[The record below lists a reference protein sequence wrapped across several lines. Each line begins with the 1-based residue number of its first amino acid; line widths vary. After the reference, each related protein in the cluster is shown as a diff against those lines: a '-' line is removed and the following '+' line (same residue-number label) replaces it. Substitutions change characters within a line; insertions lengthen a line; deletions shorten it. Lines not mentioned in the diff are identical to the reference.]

1 MKAMDPA
8 TRPDDATIRFAG
20 PGPPVQNLRRTVT
33 LPDLSAAKSLFL
45 IGRDQDCDVRLP
57 HPSVSRHHALLRR
70 ESDGV
75 RLEDLASLNGVF
87 VNGRRIAE
95 AILLHEQERVGIG
108 PFLFRL
114 AGNEIH
120 ILDNSLSLRLEAR
133 GLEKVIIQ
141 ADGKPR
147 KLLDNINLAVEP
159 GEFVS
164 LLGPSGSGKSTLM
177 DCLNGRRPASAGKV
191 LANGE
196 DFYLNF
202 DSFRQSLGYVPQKD
216 IVHTQLPIARALY
229 YTARLRLP
237 GDTTRKEL
245 DARIDEVLRQ
255 MELEPQQDTI
265 VGQLSGGQIKRVSLG
280 AELLARPCLLYIDEA
295 TSGLD
300 AGTETRMMRLFRHL
314 ADEGKSVL
322 CITHNVDNVDLCH
335 LILLLARGKLVYY
348 GPPAEARAYFAV
360 SRISEIYDTLAGKEP
375 DAWEKQ
381 FQDSQLHQ
389 EYVANRLRLAF
400 DESST
405 GSRRHLDDR
414 PEPVRAAATVVGSG
428 TPSVHPLMVPPPAPR
443 KRFPFWHQFRILT
456 ARYLELIGRDRHGL
470 RLLFLQAPIVALFIL
485 CGFAHKPYQ
494 EKVLV
499 PRKLDE
505 KERELVNDL
514 GEMAQELIDNY
525 KKLFGK
531 PDPKIARLVEIMP
544 QLAATKG
551 PVLPEYIIV
560 NPRFTYMLLF
570 LIVIIVLWFGCN
582 NASKEIV
589 KEEAIY
595 SRERAVN
602 LGIVPYLSSKFLVLT
617 SMTAVQALLLM
628 ICIYG
633 PLEFMHWQFG
643 HDFPYAGYRL
653 SNAGEFGVLVLLAM
667 TGVSMGLLLSSMVSS
682 PDQAN
687 TLLPY
692 VLIPQIILGGGVLQV
707 KDGPLYSLATLLS
720 PAYWAYRGVHRGT
733 TSLPPDVPAA
743 MNYNDNV
750 WVACTA
756 LIIQTAIMLGL
767 AAWFLRRK
775 DVQRG

>member
-1 MKAMDPA
+1 MDPA

-595 SRERAVN
+595 SREPAVN

>member
-1 MKAMDPA
+1 MDPA